1 MNREELKQ
9 ILREKGVSELL
20 VEMPAVV
27 EPLYKELMDCTTQ
40 EVRTSGRIVV
50 DDEGN
55 FSFDKRQVKVSP
67 GSGATIS
74 FDDVLIEA
82 NSYGIEIEYS
92 DGNWQDYFSNISR
105 KEGRVDTFSGNNG
118 NATGHGHISL
128 DNGAWSIRDTRGPHI
143 VADEYHNEKLD
154 EETDAYDLDEDQIL
168 RDFDERASKIISN
181 YPSTEPWFIRT
192 RESVREHIERQND
205 PDEKEAR
212 RIQRLERKVIR
223 LEAENKRLRES
234 GERTATLLE
243 KALAFIG
250 EVKKSPAGK
259 VFFGKKLRS
268 LEMDSKSL
276 SKGEV
281 KEEKTR

>member
-1 MNREELKQ
+1 MNRVELKR
-9 ILREKGVSELL
+9 ILREMGVSDLL

-27 EPLYKELMDCTTQ
+27 EPIYKELMDCTTQ
-40 EVRTSGRIVV
+40 EVVECGRFTV

-55 FSFDKRQVKVSP
+55 FSFDKRQIRVSP

-82 NSYGIEIEYS
+82 NAFGIEIEYS

-128 DNGAWSIRDTRGPHI
+128 DNGSWSIRDSRGPHL

-154 EETDAYDLDEDQIL
+154 EEIDAVDLDEEQLL
-168 RDFDERASKIISN
+168 RDFDERASEIITY
-181 YPSTEPWFIRT
+181 YPNTEPWFIRT
-192 RESVREHIERQND
+192 REHIRENIEKQND
-205 PDEKEAR
+205 PDEKEER

-223 LEAENKRLRES
+223 LEAENKKLRES

-243 KALAFIG
+243 KALAFIA
-250 EVKKSPAGK
+250 EIRRSPAGK

-268 LEMDSKSL
+268 LDMDSKSL
-276 SKGEV
+276 SKGDV
-281 KEEKTR
+281 KDEKTR